1 MSDTDSHDRLS
12 DDERE
17 ELLTLYEGLRVAD
30 VVDGLDYHGFHD
42 VNRMSSDIGPLYRDI
57 EGFFHQITGFAYT
70 VRYLPTNKRRELPHP
85 EELDFDT
92 SSEWAWDWWDEFS
105 PDPSTADIRENDVLV
120 VEAHDISVG
129 ILGSM
134 NLLTAVDAGAVGV
147 VTDGGPRDSDEVIK
161 QGIPV
166 YSTGTNKT
174 IPPGRVELD
183 AEGVPV
189 NVGGCLVRPADI
201 VVADGD
207 GVVVVP
213 IEYARPVA
221 ETAREVLEIDQE
233 HRREYYEKV
242 GLDRDFTLG

>member
-1 MSDTDSHDRLS
+1 MSENSSHARLS
-12 DDERE
+12 SDERQ
-17 ELLTLYEGLRVAD
+17 ELLDMYDGLRVAD

-42 VNRMSSDIGPLYRDI
+42 VNQMSSDVAPLYRDI
-57 EGFFHQITGFAYT
+57 DGFSHQITGFAYT
-70 VRYLPTNKRRELPHP
+70 VRYLPTNKRRELPNP
-85 EELDFDT
+85 AELDFET
-92 SSEWAWDWWDEFS
+92 SSEWAWDWWDDYS
-105 PDPSTADIRENDVLV
+105 PDPSTDDIREDDVLV
-120 VEAHDISVG
+120 VEAHDLSVG

-147 VTDGGPRDSDEVIK
+147 VTDGGPRDTDEVIK

-183 AEGVPV
+183 AEQVPV
-189 NVGGCLVRPADI
+189 SVGGCQVRPADI

-213 IEYARPVA
+213 IEYAEEVA
-221 ETAREVLEIDQE
+221 ETARGVLEIDQK
-233 HRREYYEKV
+233 HRRDYYEKV
-242 GLDRDFTLG
+242 GLEPDFTLE